1 MSDTIEDFKAI
12 KEQSKEDRRLRR
24 ELAQR
29 ILEADREITFSSY
42 NSGSRLIVV
51 GISASADFWPGTN
64 LWHTR
69 GRRVNFKGRGI
80 ETMLLYV
87 KTGVF
92 KR

>member
-29 ILEADREITFSSY
+29 ILEADREITFSSH
-42 NSGSRLIVV
+42 NLGAHLIVV
-51 GISASADFWPGTN
+51 GISASADFWPGTD
-64 LWHTR
+64 LWHSR
-69 GRRVNFKGRGI
+69 GGKIRLKGRGI

-87 KTGVF
+87 KTGAF
-92 KR
+92 KK